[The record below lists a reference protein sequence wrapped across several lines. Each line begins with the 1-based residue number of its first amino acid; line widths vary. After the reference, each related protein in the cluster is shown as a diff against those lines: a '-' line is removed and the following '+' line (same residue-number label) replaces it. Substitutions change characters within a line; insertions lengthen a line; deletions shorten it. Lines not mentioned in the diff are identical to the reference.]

1 MAFKMKGFSPFNV
14 NKLTTS
20 GVSEDSEMTTPYSPS
35 WDPDTG
41 EGDLTYTGE
50 GFENMDLSYL
60 DDKTLANRIDYL
72 MKYKPKSIVELGRAN
87 DELKMIKRETA
98 RRYKSGK

>member
-20 GVSEDSEMTTPYSPS
+20 GVSEDSEMTTAYSPS

-50 GFENMDLSYL
+50 GFENMDL
-60 DDKTLANRIDYL
+60 
-72 MKYKPKSIVELGRAN
+72 
-87 DELKMIKRETA
+87 
-98 RRYKSGK
+98 